1 MKLPHS
7 VFSAFVGLILC
18 AGMAR
23 ANPVNNLELSV
34 NSLSGCLGGSFC
46 FGWDP
51 TASAIGF
58 TISSSSGTYQLY
70 AVNTGGL
77 PYRNLEITSLLLVI
91 SATGI
96 DITCA
101 SNIFANCSVT
111 DHPHGTWVSFSDGR
125 ILPGQYFS
133 LNFGCSSGTCS
144 WPAGTSVT
152 AFSGTNVPEPGSM
165 ALILTGI
172 GAILTRR
179 ELWKTGS

>member
-7 VFSAFVGLILC
+7 VFSAFVGLILF

-23 ANPVNNLELSV
+23 ANSINNLELSV
-34 NSLSGCLGGSFC
+34 NSLSGCPEGSFC

-51 TASAIGF
+51 TASSIGF
-58 TISSSSGTYQLY
+58 TISNSGGYQLY
-70 AVNTGGL
+70 AVNLGGL
-77 PYRNLEITSLLLVI
+77 PYRALQITSLRLFI

-111 DHPHGTWVSFSDGR
+111 EHPHNTWVSFSDGK

-133 LNFGCSSGTCS
+133 LNLGCSSGTCS
-144 WPAGTSVT
+144 WPAGTSVSVL
-152 AFSGTNVPEPGSM
+152 SGTNVPEPDSM
-165 ALILTGI
+165 ALIMMGI

-179 ELWKTGS
+179 KLWKTRS